1 MASLTKLTYSKG
13 SWYLPGSII
22 LKGEKMEEIFIL
34 FTLSLFLVISSS
46 INVDAQNSQEQITDV
61 YIFVQTFVRN
71 SDGQLVHYFENDK
84 FTDKN
89 LSALDVFLDSE
100 ASRGNAPEYDLE
112 GKKFQL
118 IQRSKVLEID
128 SFQLVASTKLED
140 PENPISPFL
149 VRYAHDGFFLTPG
162 DELTQVWTFFREI

>member
-1 MASLTKLTYSKG
+1 MNYF
-13 SWYLPGSII
+13 II
-22 LKGEKMEEIFIL
+22 LLICIL
-34 FTLSLFLVISSS
+34 SVTLIIPSSF
-46 INVDAQNSQEQITDV
+46 AQNPSNTSNDV

-89 LSALDVFLDSE
+89 LAALDVFLDFE

-118 IQRSKVLEID
+118 IQRSKILEID

-149 VRYAHDGFFLTPG
+149 VRYAHDGYFLTPG
-162 DELTQVWTFFREI
+162 DELTQVWTFFRQI

>member
-1 MASLTKLTYSKG
+1 MNDK
-13 SWYLPGSII
+13 
-22 LKGEKMEEIFIL
+22 
-34 FTLSLFLVISSS
+34 LFLRQFYRKIVHFIPILIIGILSTTLLISSS
-46 INVDAQNSQEQITDV
+46 FAQNSQESSDV

-71 SDGQLVHYFENDK
+71 SDGVLVHYFENDK

-89 LSALDVFLDSE
+89 LAALEVFLDFE
-100 ASRGNAPEYDLE
+100 AERGSAPIHEID
-112 GKKFQL
+112 GKTFQL

-140 PENPISPFL
+140 TENPISESL

>member
-1 MASLTKLTYSKG
+1 MKNITIIS
-13 SWYLPGSII
+13 SII
-22 LKGEKMEEIFIL
+22 FVS
-34 FTLSLFLVISSS
+34 FTFFLLPSF
-46 INVDAQNSQEQITDV
+46 AQNSQEPIQDV

-71 SDGQLVHYFENDK
+71 SDGVLVHYFENDK

-89 LSALDVFLDSE
+89 LAALDVFLDYE
-100 ASRGNAPEYDLE
+100 ASRGNAPEYDFE
-112 GKKFQL
+112 GKKFQM

-140 PENPISPFL
+140 TENPISEFL

>member
-1 MASLTKLTYSKG
+1 MNFLIA
-13 SWYLPGSII
+13 PII
-22 LKGEKMEEIFIL
+22 LVLFIL
-34 FTLSLFLVISSS
+34 LLPSAF
-46 INVDAQNSQEQITDV
+46 AQNSQPANLDV

-71 SDGQLVHYFENDK
+71 SDGVLVHYFENDK

-89 LSALDVFLDSE
+89 LAALGVFLDLE
-100 ASRGNAPEYDLE
+100 AARGNAPIHEID
-112 GKKFQL
+112 GKTFQL

-128 SFQLVASTKLED
+128 SYQLVASTKLED

>member
-1 MASLTKLTYSKG
+1 MNFLLA
-13 SWYLPGSII
+13 PII
-22 LKGEKMEEIFIL
+22 LVLFIL
-34 FTLSLFLVISSS
+34 LLPSAF
-46 INVDAQNSQEQITDV
+46 AQNSQPANLDV

-71 SDGQLVHYFENDK
+71 SDGVLVHYFENDK

-89 LSALDVFLDSE
+89 LAALDVFLDYE
-100 ASRGNAPEYDLE
+100 ASRGNAPTYDIE
-112 GKKFQL
+112 GKNFQL

-140 PENPISPFL
+140 TENPISEFL

-162 DELTQVWTFFREI
+162 DEVTQVWTFFREI

>member
-1 MASLTKLTYSKG
+1 MN
-13 SWYLPGSII
+13 YLVLLFVGILSTII
-22 LKGEKMEEIFIL
+22 L
-34 FTLSLFLVISSS
+34 ISSNS
-46 INVDAQNSQEQITDV
+46 YAQNESNPNRDV
-61 YIFVQTFVRN
+61 YIFVQTFVRD

-89 LSALDVFLDSE
+89 LAALDVFLDSE

-118 IQRSKVLEID
+118 VQRSKVLEID
-128 SFQLVASTKLED
+128 SYQLVASTKLED
-140 PENPISPFL
+140 TENPISEFL

>member
-1 MASLTKLTYSKG
+1 MHFIPIL
-13 SWYLPGSII
+13 II
-22 LKGEKMEEIFIL
+22 GIL
-34 FTLSLFLVISSS
+34 STTLLISSS
-46 INVDAQNSQEQITDV
+46 FAQSSPESNQDV

-89 LSALDVFLDSE
+89 LAALDVFLDYE
-100 ASRGNAPEYDLE
+100 ASRGNAPTYDIE
-112 GKKFQL
+112 GKNFQL

-140 PENPISPFL
+140 PENPISKSL
-149 VRYAHDGFFLTPG
+149 VRYAHDGFFLIPG
-162 DELTQVWTFFREI
+162 DEITQVWTFFREI

>member
-1 MASLTKLTYSKG
+1 MN
-13 SWYLPGSII
+13 
-22 LKGEKMEEIFIL
+22 EK
-34 FTLSLFLVISSS
+34 LFLRQIYRQIVHFIPILIIGILSTTLLISSS
-46 INVDAQNSQEQITDV
+46 FAQNSLEPNRDV

-71 SDGQLVHYFENDK
+71 SDGILVHYFENDK

-89 LSALDVFLDSE
+89 LAALDVFLDSE

-140 PENPISPFL
+140 TENPISEFL
-149 VRYAHDGFFLTPG
+149 VRYAHDGFFLMPG

>member
-1 MASLTKLTYSKG
+1 MS
-13 SWYLPGSII
+13 YLVFLLIFSIFV
-22 LKGEKMEEIFIL
+22 IF
-34 FTLSLFLVISSS
+34 LSSNSY
-46 INVDAQNSQEQITDV
+46 AQNEFESNRDV

-71 SDGQLVHYFENDK
+71 SDGILVHYFENDK

-89 LSALDVFLDSE
+89 LVALDVFLDSE
-100 ASRGNAPEYDLE
+100 AARGNAPEYDLE

-140 PENPISPFL
+140 TENPISPFL
-149 VRYAHDGFFLTPG
+149 VRYAHDGYFLTPG

>member
-1 MASLTKLTYSKG
+1 MN
-13 SWYLPGSII
+13 
-22 LKGEKMEEIFIL
+22 EK
-34 FTLSLFLVISSS
+34 LFLRQIYRKIVHFIPILLIGILSTTLLISSS
-46 INVDAQNSQEQITDV
+46 FAQNSPAPNSDV

-71 SDGQLVHYFENDK
+71 SDGILVHYFENDK

-89 LSALDVFLDSE
+89 LAALDVFLDSE
-100 ASRGNAPEYDLE
+100 ASRGNAPTYDIE
-112 GKKFQL
+112 GKNFQL

-128 SFQLVASTKLED
+128 SFQLVASTKLEE

-162 DELTQVWTFFREI
+162 DEVTQVWTFFREI

>member
-1 MASLTKLTYSKG
+1 MNYF
-13 SWYLPGSII
+13 II
-22 LKGEKMEEIFIL
+22 LLISIL
-34 FTLSLFLVISSS
+34 SVTLIIPSSF
-46 INVDAQNSQEQITDV
+46 AQNSPAPNSDV

-89 LSALDVFLDSE
+89 LAALDVFLDFE

-149 VRYAHDGFFLTPG
+149 VRYAHDGYFLTPG
-162 DELTQVWTFFREI
+162 DELTQVWTFFRQI

>member
-1 MASLTKLTYSKG
+1 MN
-13 SWYLPGSII
+13 YLVFLLIFSIFV
-22 LKGEKMEEIFIL
+22 IF
-34 FTLSLFLVISSS
+34 LSSNSY
-46 INVDAQNSQEQITDV
+46 AQDELQSNRDV

-71 SDGQLVHYFENDK
+71 SDEQLVHYFENDK

-89 LSALDVFLDSE
+89 LAALDVFLDFE

-118 IQRSKVLEID
+118 IQRSKILEID

-140 PENPISPFL
+140 TENPISEFL
-149 VRYAHDGFFLTPG
+149 VRYAHDGFFLIPG

>member
-1 MASLTKLTYSKG
+1 MN
-13 SWYLPGSII
+13 YLII
-22 LKGEKMEEIFIL
+22 LVFIILTTIFI
-34 FTLSLFLVISSS
+34 SSNS
-46 INVDAQNSQEQITDV
+46 FAQSELDSYSDV

-71 SDGQLVHYFENDK
+71 SDGQLIHYFENDK

-89 LSALDVFLDSE
+89 LAALNIFLDSE
-100 ASRGNAPEYDLE
+100 ATRGNAPTYDIE

-118 IQRSKVLEID
+118 VQRSKVLEID

-140 PENPISPFL
+140 AENPISEFL

>member
-1 MASLTKLTYSKG
+1 MIPKNMKYIL
-13 SWYLPGSII
+13 II
-22 LKGEKMEEIFIL
+22 LFGFLFFVIFTSTKI
-34 FTLSLFLVISSS
+34 
-46 INVDAQNSQEQITDV
+46 DAQSQESKDV

-89 LSALDVFLDSE
+89 LAAIDVFLDFE

-140 PENPISPFL
+140 HENPISPFL
-149 VRYAHDGFFLTPG
+149 VRYAHDGYFLTPG
-162 DELTQVWTFFREI
+162 DELTQVWTFFRQI

>member
-1 MASLTKLTYSKG
+1 MNYF
-13 SWYLPGSII
+13 II
-22 LKGEKMEEIFIL
+22 LLISIL
-34 FTLSLFLVISSS
+34 SVTLIPSSF
-46 INVDAQNSQEQITDV
+46 AQNPSNTSNDV

-71 SDGQLVHYFENDK
+71 SDGNLVHYFENDK

-89 LSALDVFLDSE
+89 LAALDVFLDFE

-118 IQRSKVLEID
+118 IQRSKILEID

-140 PENPISPFL
+140 HENPISPFL

-162 DELTQVWTFFREI
+162 DELTQVWTFFRQI

>member
-1 MASLTKLTYSKG
+1 MN
-13 SWYLPGSII
+13 YLAI
-22 LKGEKMEEIFIL
+22 LLIGIFSVIL
-34 FTLSLFLVISSS
+34 FSSS
-46 INVDAQNSQEQITDV
+46 FAQNSQEPIQDV

-71 SDGQLVHYFENDK
+71 SDGVLVHYFENAK

-100 ASRGNAPEYDLE
+100 ASRGNAPTYDIE

-140 PENPISPFL
+140 TENPISEFL

>member
-1 MASLTKLTYSKG
+1 MN
-13 SWYLPGSII
+13 YLVFLLIFSIFVI
-22 LKGEKMEEIFIL
+22 L
-34 FTLSLFLVISSS
+34 LSSNSY
-46 INVDAQNSQEQITDV
+46 AQDELQSNRDV

-71 SDGQLVHYFENDK
+71 SDGVLVHYFENDK

-89 LSALDVFLDSE
+89 LAALDIFLDSE

-162 DELTQVWTFFREI
+162 DELTQVWTFFRQI

>member
-1 MASLTKLTYSKG
+1 MN
-13 SWYLPGSII
+13 YLVFLLIFSIFVI
-22 LKGEKMEEIFIL
+22 L
-34 FTLSLFLVISSS
+34 LSSNSY
-46 INVDAQNSQEQITDV
+46 AQDELQSNRDV

-71 SDGQLVHYFENDK
+71 SDGILVHYFENDK

-89 LSALDVFLDSE
+89 LAALDIFLDSE

-118 IQRSKVLEID
+118 IQRSKILEID

-140 PENPISPFL
+140 PKNPVSPFL

-162 DELTQVWTFFREI
+162 DELTQVWTFFGQI

>member
-1 MASLTKLTYSKG
+1 MNYLALLFVGILTT
-13 SWYLPGSII
+13 II
-22 LKGEKMEEIFIL
+22 L
-34 FTLSLFLVISSS
+34 ISSNS
-46 INVDAQNSQEQITDV
+46 YAQNESNPNRDV

-71 SDGQLVHYFENDK
+71 SDGVLMHYFENDK

-89 LSALDVFLDSE
+89 LAALDVFLDSE

-118 IQRSKVLEID
+118 VQRPKVLEID

-140 PENPISPFL
+140 TENPISEFL
-149 VRYAHDGFFLTPG
+149 VRYAHDGFFITPG
-162 DELTQVWTFFREI
+162 DELTQVWTFFRQI

>member
-1 MASLTKLTYSKG
+1 
-13 SWYLPGSII
+13 
-22 LKGEKMEEIFIL
+22 
-34 FTLSLFLVISSS
+34 
-46 INVDAQNSQEQITDV
+46 V

-71 SDGQLVHYFENDK
+71 SDDVLVHYFENDK

-89 LSALDVFLDSE
+89 LAALDVFLDFE

-112 GKKFQL
+112 EKKFQL

-149 VRYAHDGFFLTPG
+149 VRYAHDGYFLTPG
-162 DELTQVWTFFREI
+162 DELTQVWSFFRQI

>member
-1 MASLTKLTYSKG
+1 VR
-13 SWYLPGSII
+13 
-22 LKGEKMEEIFIL
+22 FIL
-34 FTLSLFLVISSS
+34 ILLVGILFITIFISSS
-46 INVDAQNSQEQITDV
+46 YAQNSPEPNLDV

-71 SDGQLVHYFENDK
+71 SDEQLIHYFENDK

-89 LSALDVFLDSE
+89 LVALNVFLDFE
-100 ASRGNAPEYDLE
+100 ASRGSAPTYDIE

-118 IQRSKVLEID
+118 VQRSKVLEID
-128 SFQLVASTKLED
+128 LFQLVASTKLED

-149 VRYAHDGFFLTPG
+149 VRYAHDGYFLTPG

>member
-1 MASLTKLTYSKG
+1 MN
-13 SWYLPGSII
+13 
-22 LKGEKMEEIFIL
+22 EK
-34 FTLSLFLVISSS
+34 LFLRQFYRKIVHFIPILIIGILSTTLLISSS
-46 INVDAQNSQEQITDV
+46 FAQNSLEPNRDV

-71 SDGQLVHYFENDK
+71 SDGVLVHYFENDK

-89 LSALDVFLDSE
+89 LAALDVFLDSE

-118 IQRSKVLEID
+118 VQRSKVLEID

-140 PENPISPFL
+140 TENPISEFL
-149 VRYAHDGFFLTPG
+149 VRYAHDGFFLMPG